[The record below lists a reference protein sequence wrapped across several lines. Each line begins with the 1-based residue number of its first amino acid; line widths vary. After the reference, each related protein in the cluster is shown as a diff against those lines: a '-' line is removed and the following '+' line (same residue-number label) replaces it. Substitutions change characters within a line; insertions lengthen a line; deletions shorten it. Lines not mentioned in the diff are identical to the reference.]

1 MTDFSKFAQILYR
14 ESGGDKFKF
23 VLELFKNST
32 NSSCDYIKNF
42 PTDDNSKDRMRKY
55 LRGKNDITNVA
66 CEIINCFNDGG
77 LCKYLEYYEE
87 EVLYEVCQAFNKET
101 DDIDEDELPY
111 IVTDIF
117 YGILE
122 EAAKG
127 KSAKEKVRAVPK
139 TCTVSEADKNDIRE
153 IAKNLCSIIY
163 KYKNDSL
170 EYHIKSSSLYTI
182 TEEEKS
188 QFNYKIDNNFEN
200 FKSLNFRLEIYN
212 KIYPDFEVLSDI
224 VKHYYGI
231 VKSDFEYKY
240 SQELNTLIIS
250 PNIEE
255 YNDLLLKIITELSN
269 S

>member
-1 MTDFSKFAQILYR
+1 MKFSEFAQILYKFHGDNKY
-14 ESGGDKFKF
+14 EFTKELLQAGLNSGCTYIANLKDDK
-23 VLELFKNST
+23 T
-32 NSSCDYIKNF
+32 C
-42 PTDDNSKDRMRKY
+42 KDRVRK
-55 LRGKNDITNVA
+55 LFRTSQGISVFA
-66 CEIINCFNDGG
+66 REIINFFDKAIFIDYIYEILNKEDYSEVCKCFS
-77 LCKYLEYYEE
+77 EYSIIIEE
-87 EVLYEVCQAFNKET
+87 ENITGDLA
-101 DDIDEDELPY
+101 
-111 IVTDIF
+111 DIF
-117 YGILE
+117 YNILK
-122 EAAKG
+122 EATRG
-127 KSAKEKVRAVPK
+127 KVRAVPK

-200 FKSLNFRLEIYN
+200 FNSLNFRLEMYN
-212 KIYPDFEVLSDI
+212 NIYPDFEVLSDI
-224 VKHYYGI
+224 VQHYYGI